1 MKQNKGGDVVKYN
14 LSEKQMKAVELLCQG
29 YSITEVAKTVGVDR
43 ATVYRWLNHD
53 KRFGEAKELME
64 SQMYESLF
72 AVAVNEMA
80 EILINGNVNQ
90 KIPVIQLVAKL
101 NGKVEDRH
109 NVKVENDVDI
119 DKFLES
125 LDKYK

>member
-1 MKQNKGGDVVKYN
+1 MKYN
-14 LSEKQMKAVELLCQG
+14 LSDKQLKAVELLCQG
-29 YSITEVAKTVGVDR
+29 YSITEVAKAVIVDR